1 MAVRSANDYMKN
13 TAWVK
18 RIQEF
23 FTRVDQNNNG
33 TIEAADFEV
42 MLNNLARV
50 AKRTD
55 PKILERFRRIEMD
68 KHIVAMGITP
78 GKKLTSEEYVNN
90 MAIMAAVEH
99 GKLMRG
105 EKLSLAEVNDAMY
118 DVMDFNQDG
127 SVSLDEFTTVMK
139 IMYGCDA
146 KEAEATFSRVDTNKN
161 GRVEREELTDYELK
175 FWFDLNDEASKGFY
189 GAKYEV

>member
-90 MAIMAAVEH
+90 MAKMAAVEH

-139 IMYGCDA
+139 IMYGCDG
-146 KEAEATFSRVDTNKN
+146 KEAEATFNRVDTNKN

>member
-18 RIQEF
+18 RTQEF

-50 AKRTD
+50 AKQTD

-90 MAIMAAVEH
+90 MAKMAAVEH

-105 EKLSLAEVNDAMY
+105 EKLSLTEVNDAMY

-146 KEAEATFSRVDTNKN
+146 KEAEATFSLVDTNKN
-161 GRVEREELTDYELK
+161 L
-175 FWFDLNDEASKGFY
+175 WSKI
-189 GAKYEV
+189 